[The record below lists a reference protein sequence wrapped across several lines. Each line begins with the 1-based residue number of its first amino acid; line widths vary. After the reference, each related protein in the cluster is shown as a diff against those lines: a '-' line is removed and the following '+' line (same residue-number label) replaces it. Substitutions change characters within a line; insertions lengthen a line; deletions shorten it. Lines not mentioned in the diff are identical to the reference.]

1 MERGLRVSPTIG
13 TFRPAST
20 MRPARY
26 LPRRWFVALFPIL
39 AFAGCADPVRDA
51 DLQVQLGLAAAQ
63 DEQYERAYRL
73 FAEAERLRPG
83 HIPAIVAA
91 GELAIDLGDYSRA
104 EQELSRVISLDPQT
118 ILWREKRAAV
128 RQLAGHYDDSLADYN
143 AVIAAQ
149 PDNSAALYNRGA
161 VLALR
166 GQNAAAASDLE
177 RSFRA
182 TR

>member
-1 MERGLRVSPTIG
+1 L
-13 TFRPAST
+13 A
-20 MRPARY
+20 
-26 LPRRWFVALFPIL
+26 ALLGIL
-39 AFAGCADPVRDA
+39 ALAGCADSVREA
-51 DLQVQLGLAAAQ
+51 ELKVQLGLAAAQ
-63 DEQYERAYRL
+63 DEQYERAYGL

-83 HIPAIVAA
+83 HIPAIIAA
-91 GELAIDLGDYSRA
+91 GELAIDLGDYGRA
-104 EQELSRVISLDPQT
+104 EQELSRAIILDPQT

-128 RQLAGHYDDSLADYN
+128 RQLAGQYDDSLVDYD

-166 GQNAAAASDLE
+166 GQNAAAAKDLE

-182 TR
+182 TQ